1 MQILFISGFLGSGK
15 TEFIKTLVG
24 ASKQRFV
31 ILENEFG
38 EMNFDAGRL
47 RNHARPD
54 EDRPAITIEEVTEG
68 CICCSMNLDFSL
80 SVLAIAN
87 NFGPDVLIVEA
98 SGVALLG
105 RLIQEVSPIL
115 YERIGLL
122 EPITI
127 LDAENYRNNLR
138 DYPTYM
144 KDPIA
149 HAGTILVSRSET
161 WTPAD
166 FRALRA
172 ELEIPAS
179 IAIPESHY
187 GYWRD
192 PQFEALLRRPLKIEG
207 KVASP
212 IPEPPVEERLEQ
224 LSLRDIRV
232 NDPFELVRRLETLI
246 QGTHG
251 PIVRAKGQV
260 ACGQDLLSFDV
271 VGGRYSI
278 IGGANGDDVGVVL
291 MGRGLNR
298 DALTALFGGES
309 QGEHHHA

>member
-15 TEFIKTLVG
+15 TQFIKSLTG
-24 ASKQRFV
+24 AVKQRFV

-47 RNHARPD
+47 RHRD
-54 EDRPAITIEEVTEG
+54 DSEEPAITVEEVTEG

-87 NFGPDVLIVEA
+87 NLEPDVLIVEA

-127 LDAENYRNNLR
+127 LDAENYRRNLR
-138 DYPTYM
+138 DFPTYL

-166 FRALRA
+166 FRSLRS
-172 ELEIPAS
+172 ELEIPDT
-179 IAIPESHY
+179 IRIPESHY

-192 PQFEALLRRPLKIEG
+192 HEFEELLRRPLEIEG
-207 KVASP
+207 KVQAY
-212 IPEPPVEERLEQ
+212 IPEPPQDEMLEQ
-224 LSLRDIRV
+224 ISFKGVRV
-232 NDPFELVRRLETLI
+232 QDPFVLVQTLESVI
-246 QGTHG
+246 QGRFGHV
-251 PIVRAKGQV
+251 VRAKGQV
-260 ACGQDLLSFDV
+260 LCGDEILSFDV
-271 VGGRYSI
+271 VGGRYTI
-278 IGGANGDDVGVVL
+278 VGETLGDEIGLVV
-291 MGRGLNR
+291 MGRNLDRTGLTKR
-298 DALTALFGGES
+298 LMKS
-309 QGEHHHA
+309 